1 VNRESLSTLLRPL
14 LAITLGL
21 LVGAIAIWATGHSV
35 TEAYAALWK
44 GAFGNKTYIG
54 STLARSGTIAMAALG
69 VAVAFR
75 AGALNL
81 GGEGQLV
88 LGGLVTALA
97 ALYLPVPTWLA
108 IPAALLAG
116 AVAGALWALLPA
128 WLEAQFKVSLL
139 IGSLLLNYVAVLA
152 AGYLVSVPFR
162 DRTGGGA
169 LAQTPTIPEAFQFAP
184 LVTGTRLHI
193 GLVITVVVAVA
204 VWFLL
209 MRTVTGYEWRMTGLN
224 PGFAD
229 YGGVSRVKGLLTAM
243 LTSGAIAGMGGAI
256 EVMAIHH
263 RYIDGNLT
271 RPGFAWS
278 GVMAALLAE
287 NHPIAALLTALL
299 LGAIQIGSTG
309 MERTTEIPLEIS
321 SVVQAVIVLFVS
333 VRIGTDW
340 WKRSRARS
348 GPKPTS
354 GSKPKA
360 QATGEGGA
368 A

>member
-1 VNRESLSTLLRPL
+1 MHRESLGALLRPL

-21 LVGAIAIWATGHSV
+21 LVGAVAIWATGHSV
-35 TEAYAALWK
+35 LESYAALWN

-75 AGALNL
+75 TGALNL

-97 ALYLPVPTWLA
+97 ALYLPVPGWLA

-116 AVAGALWALLPA
+116 ALAGALWALLPA
-128 WLEAQFKVSLL
+128 WLEVRFQVSLL
-139 IGSLLLNYVAVLA
+139 IGSLLLNYVAVLL
-152 AGYLVSVPFR
+152 AGYMASVPFR

-169 LAQTPTIPEAFQFAP
+169 LAQTSLIPKAAQFAP
-184 LVTGTRLHI
+184 LVTGTRLHL
-193 GLVITVVVAVA
+193 GLVITVILAVA
-204 VWFLL
+204 IWFLL
-209 MRTVTGYEWRMTGLN
+209 MRTVTGYQWRMTGLN
-224 PGFAD
+224 PGFAE
-229 YGGVSRVKGLLTAM
+229 YGGVDRVKGLLTAM
-243 LTSGAIAGMGGAI
+243 LASGAIAGMGGAI

-278 GVMAALLAE
+278 GVMAALLAD
-287 NHPIAALLTALL
+287 NHPLAALLTALL

-309 MERTTEIPLEIS
+309 MERSTEIPLEIS

-333 VRIGTDW
+333 IRIGPGW
-340 WKRSRARS
+340 WKRSKQRRA
-348 GPKPTS
+348 
-354 GSKPKA
+354 A
-360 QATGEGGA
+360 
-368 A
+368 

>member
-1 VNRESLSTLLRPL
+1 MHKERLAALVRPL
-14 LAITLGL
+14 VAIALGL
-21 LVGAIAIWATGHSV
+21 LVGAVAIWATGHSV
-35 TEAYAALWK
+35 IESYTALWS

-54 STLARSGTIAMAALG
+54 STLARSGTIAMAALA
-69 VAVAFR
+69 VVVAFR

-88 LGGLVTALA
+88 LGGLVAALT
-97 ALYLPVPTWLA
+97 ALYLPVPAWLG

-116 AVAGALWALLPA
+116 ALAGALWALLPA
-128 WLEAQFKVSLL
+128 WLEVRFQVSLL
-139 IGSLLLNYVAVLA
+139 IGSLLLNYVGTLL

-169 LAQTPTIPEAFQFAP
+169 LAQTPMIPKALQFAP
-184 LVTGTRLHI
+184 LITGTRLHL
-193 GLVITVVVAVA
+193 GLAITVVLAV
-204 VWFLL
+204 VIWFVL

-224 PGFAD
+224 PHFAA
-229 YGGVSRVKGLLTAM
+229 YGGVDRVKGLLTAM
-243 LTSGAIAGMGGAI
+243 LTSGAIAGLGGAI
-256 EVMAIHH
+256 EVLAIHH
-263 RYIDGNLT
+263 RFIDGSLT

-287 NHPIAALLTALL
+287 NHPLAALLTALL

-333 VRIGTDW
+333 ARIGMSWLQRT
-340 WKRSRARS
+340 RGRREQH
-348 GPKPTS
+348 G
-354 GSKPKA
+354 
-360 QATGEGGA
+360 
-368 A
+368 